1 MLAKPQKQKL
11 CNSATPPR
19 ILVAAGC
26 ERQLMSIKD
35 SYLYFSP
42 LATQWIRRV
51 PGDSDMPC
59 VSTPS
64 SRASTTTFAPVEG
77 GKGHPG
83 RHSDGDHASLRV
95 SRPALPTAAP
105 FRDRSR
111 NVTYYS
117 LEEMDPTFRER

>member
-35 SYLYFSP
+35 SYLYFTP

-51 PGDSDMPC
+51 PGDSDM
-59 VSTPS
+59 
-64 SRASTTTFAPVEG
+64 F
-77 GKGHPG
+77 
-83 RHSDGDHASLRV
+83 ASLLFMEP
-95 SRPALPTAAP
+95 S
-105 FRDRSR
+105 
-111 NVTYYS
+111 
-117 LEEMDPTFRER
+117 E